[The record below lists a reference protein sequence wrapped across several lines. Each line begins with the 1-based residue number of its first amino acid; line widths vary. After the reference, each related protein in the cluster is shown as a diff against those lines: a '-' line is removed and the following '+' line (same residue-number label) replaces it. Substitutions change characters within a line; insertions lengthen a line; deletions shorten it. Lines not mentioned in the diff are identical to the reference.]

1 MLNTEDIR
9 NREGINIYDGKSMG
23 SVCDIEINLKEERAV
38 LANCVICSKIKY
50 KVIVC
55 TIGRRFKMKCPYCE
69 NDDSRVI
76 DSRHTEDGHAIRRRR
91 ECEACGRR
99 FTTYEKVEEM
109 ILMVIKKDGRREA
122 FDRNKLLKGIIR
134 ACEKRPVSIS
144 EMEKVVDEI
153 ERGLNNMMEKEVDS
167 TFIGELVMERLK
179 ELDEV
184 AYIRFASVYR
194 QFTDINTFVAE
205 IEKLLTNKN
214 KK

>member
-1 MLNTEDIR
+1 MRCPACTYN
-9 NREGINIYDGKSMG
+9 G
-23 SVCDIEINLKEERAV
+23 SKV
-38 LANCVICSKIKY
+38 L
-50 KVIVC
+50 
-55 TIGRRFKMKCPYCE
+55 
-69 NDDSRVI
+69 DSRPV
-76 DSRHTEDGHAIRRRR
+76 DDNRSIRRRR
-91 ECEACGRR
+91 ECEQCGTR
-99 FTTYEKVEEM
+99 FTTFEKIEEIPLIVVKKEGIREEFNKDK
-109 ILMVIKKDGRREA
+109 ILRG
-122 FDRNKLLKGIIR
+122 LIR

-167 TFIGELVMERLK
+167 TFIGELVMERLR

>member
-1 MLNTEDIR
+1 
-9 NREGINIYDGKSMG
+9 
-23 SVCDIEINLKEERAV
+23 
-38 LANCVICSKIKY
+38 
-50 KVIVC
+50 
-55 TIGRRFKMKCPYCE
+55 MKCPYCE

-76 DSRHTEDGHAIRRRR
+76 DSRLTEDGHAIRRRR

-167 TFIGELVMERLK
+167 TFIGELVMERLR